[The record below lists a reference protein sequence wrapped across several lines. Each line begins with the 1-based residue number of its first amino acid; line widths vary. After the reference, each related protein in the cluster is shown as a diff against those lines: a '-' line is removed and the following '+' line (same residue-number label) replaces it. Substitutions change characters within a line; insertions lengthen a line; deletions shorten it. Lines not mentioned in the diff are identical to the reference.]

1 MSQDVKTT
9 LFAELDDI
17 LFVHDLQRILK
28 ISRKKVYELLDT
40 GAIKSVKPGKAYIIA
55 KDHLIDYIMG
65 QKT

>member
-28 ISRKKVYELLDT
+28 ISRKKVYDCW
-40 GAIKSVKPGKAYIIA
+40 IPGRSRVLNPERPISSQS
-55 KDHLIDYIMG
+55 HLIDYIMG